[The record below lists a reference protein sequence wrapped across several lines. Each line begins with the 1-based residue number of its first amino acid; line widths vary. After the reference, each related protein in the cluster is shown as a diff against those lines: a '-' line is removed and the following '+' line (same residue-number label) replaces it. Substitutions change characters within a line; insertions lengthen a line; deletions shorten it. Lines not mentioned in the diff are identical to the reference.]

1 MEKDLNYLLKSLLD
15 NEVEFILIGGFA
27 SVIHGSNHVT
37 QDLDICA
44 VISNDQIEKI
54 RKALKDLKPIHRM
67 NLKANVSFNDRPQ
80 ADEEVQNIYLQTDA
94 GVLDILSS
102 VIGVGDFNELKKNAI
117 QVPLFGKKCSVISIE
132 DLIKCK
138 QSMTR
143 PKDKIVL
150 DELLKIKNLENSDE
164 N

>member
-44 VISNDQIEKI
+44 VISHDQIEKI
-54 RKALKDLKPIHRM
+54 RKSLRELSPVHRM
-67 NLKANVSFNDRPQ
+67 NLKANVSFNDRPL
-80 ADEEVQNIYLQTDA
+80 ADENVQNIYLQTDA

-117 QVPLFGKKCSVISIE
+117 QVPLFGKKCLVISID

-150 DELLKIKNLENSDE
+150 EELLQIKKMKD
-164 N
+164 

>member
-1 MEKDLNYLLKSLLD
+1 MDKDLNYLLKTLLD

-27 SVIHGSNHVT
+27 SIIHGSNHVT

-54 RKALKDLKPIHRM
+54 RKALKELNPIHRM
-67 NLKANVSFNDRPQ
+67 NLKANVSFNDRPLP
-80 ADEEVQNIYLQTDA
+80 DENVQNIYLQTEA

-117 QVPLFGKKCSVISIE
+117 KVPLFGKECLVISLE

-143 PKDKIVL
+143 PKDRIVL
-150 DELLKIKNLENSDE
+150 DELNEIKKMGES
-164 N
+164 

>member
-15 NEVEFILIGGFA
+15 SEVEFILIDGFA

-44 VISNDQIEKI
+44 VISNDQVEKI
-54 RKALKDLKPIHRM
+54 RKALKDLSPIHRM
-67 NLKANVSFNDRPQ
+67 NLKANVSFNDRPLP
-80 ADEEVQNIYLQTDA
+80 DEDVQNIYLQTDA
-94 GVLDILSS
+94 GVLDILSN

-117 QVPLFGKKCSVISIE
+117 QVPLFGKKCLVISID

-150 DELLKIKNLENSDE
+150 EELLKIKKIGHL
-164 N
+164 

>member
-1 MEKDLNYLLKSLLD
+1 MEKDLNYILKSLLD

-54 RKALKDLKPIHRM
+54 RKSLRELSPVHRM
-67 NLKANVSFNDRPQ
+67 NLKANVSFNDRPLP
-80 ADEEVQNIYLQTDA
+80 DENVQNIYLQTDA

-117 QVPLFGKKCSVISIE
+117 QVPLFGKKCLVISID

-150 DELLKIKNLENSDE
+150 EELLQIKKMMD
-164 N
+164 

>member
-1 MEKDLNYLLKSLLD
+1 MDKDLNYLLKSLLD

-27 SVIHGSNHVT
+27 CVIHGSNHVT

-44 VISNDQIEKI
+44 VLSNDQIEKI
-54 RKALKDLKPIHRM
+54 RKSLRELSPIHRM
-67 NLKANVSFNDRPQ
+67 NLKANVSFNDRPLP
-80 ADEEVQNIYLQTDA
+80 DENVQNIYLQTDA

-117 QVPLFGKKCSVISIE
+117 QVPLFGKKCLVISID

-150 DELLKIKNLENSDE
+150 EELLQIKKMMD
-164 N
+164 

>member
-15 NEVEFILIGGFA
+15 NEVEFVLIGGFA

-54 RKALKDLKPIHRM
+54 RKALKELSPIHRM
-67 NLKANVSFNDRPQ
+67 NLKANVSFNDRPLP
-80 ADEEVQNIYLQTDA
+80 DENVQNIYLQTDA

-102 VIGVGDFNELKKNAI
+102 VIGVGDFNELKRNAI
-117 QVPLFGKKCSVISIE
+117 QFPLFGKKCLVISID

-150 DELLKIKNLENSDE
+150 EELLRIKKISDS
-164 N
+164 

>member
-54 RKALKDLKPIHRM
+54 RKSLRELGPVHRM
-67 NLKANVSFNDRPQ
+67 NLKANVSFNDRPLP
-80 ADEEVQNIYLQTDA
+80 DENVQNIYLQTDA

-117 QVPLFGKKCSVISIE
+117 QVPLFGKKCLVISID

-150 DELLKIKNLENSDE
+150 EELLQIKKMKD
-164 N
+164 

>member
-15 NEVEFILIGGFA
+15 HEVEFILIGGFA

-54 RKALKDLKPIHRM
+54 RNALKNLNPIHRM
-67 NLKANVSFNDRPQ
+67 NLKADLSFNDRP
-80 ADEEVQNIYLQTDA
+80 ALDEDIQNIYLQTDA

-102 VIGVGDFNELKKNAI
+102 VTGVGDFNELKKNAI
-117 QVPLFGKKCSVISIE
+117 QVPLFGKKCLVISID

-138 QSMTR
+138 KSMTR

-150 DELLKIKNLENSDE
+150 DELLKIKKMGDT
-164 N
+164 